1 MSWPPT
7 TEEEDQNDA
16 PVPGR
21 RVRVME
27 DVFILLCVLSLWP
40 VLLGW
45 DHILYRVL
53 MYTTLAGLVFILVRR
68 VRRFSQARRDSDNT
82 LG

>member
-1 MSWPPT
+1 
-7 TEEEDQNDA
+7 
-16 PVPGR
+16 
-21 RVRVME
+21 ME

-53 MYTTLAGLVFILVRR
+53 MYATLAGLVFILVRR
-68 VRRFSQARRDSDNT
+68 VRRFSKARRDSDNT